1 MTKICTLL
9 ELSLVVKKSYCDL
22 ELKPSSQQYFNMI
35 TARCFTAFHKPLA
48 HCTHC
53 WSFPRLQ
60 QQWQVFLLPLIHCKA
75 TILLIRRLLRH
86 IFCLLLAAI
95 QENMSRGTPLS
106 QSESAKFPL
115 HFKYSGAQST
125 WELTDLTGVISNGK
139 KNLLAF
145 LHVKSS
151 LHSCGLYFFKETD
164 WRTIEIIYVRKRW
177 GLGKCSLNENCFSQ
191 DDPDRSLFPFTAS

>member
-22 ELKPSSQQYFNMI
+22 ELKSSQQYFNTI
-35 TARCFTAFHKPLA
+35 TARRFTACHKPLA
-48 HCTHC
+48 HRTHC

-95 QENMSRGTPLS
+95 QENMSRGTPLN

-115 HFKYSGAQST
+115 LFKYSGAQST
-125 WELTDLTGVISNGK
+125 WALEDLTGVISNGK
-139 KNLLAF
+139 KKPLGFGACEIF
-145 LHVKSS
+145 SS
-151 LHSCGLYFFKETD
+151 LMWPVFFPRNGL
-164 WRTIEIIYVRKRW
+164 
-177 GLGKCSLNENCFSQ
+177 ENNNKLKSYMWEKGE
-191 DDPDRSLFPFTAS
+191 A